1 MKCKKCGCLVSK
13 KEELD
18 SQGLCADCTQD
29 LSFKAKSHIIPLKEA
44 EKSQKEN
51 KFWNNIENNDNEFD
65 FIIISTSIIITA
77 AIYFFYSKKELAILY
92 RLSFFGAFLRI
103 FLSMLLFCTIFIIG
117 IELGMILLKPLW
129 LSIVKKFNTRKRA
142 IIFTVISFLAV
153 VIISAL
159 IITIKSRF

>member
-1 MKCKKCGCLVSK
+1 MKCQKCGCRVSK

-18 SQGLCADCTQD
+18 SEGLCTDCTED
-29 LSFKAKSHIIPLKEA
+29 LSFKAKSQIIHLKEKKIW
-44 EKSQKEN
+44 EKEN

-92 RLSFFGAFLRI
+92 CLSFWGAFLRT
-103 FLSMLLFCTIFIIG
+103 FLSMLIFCTILIIV
-117 IELGMILLKPLW
+117 IKLGMILLKPLW
-129 LSIVKKFNTRKRA
+129 LSTVKKFNTRKGA
-142 IIFTVISFLAV
+142 ITFTVISFLTVA
-153 VIISAL
+153 IISAL